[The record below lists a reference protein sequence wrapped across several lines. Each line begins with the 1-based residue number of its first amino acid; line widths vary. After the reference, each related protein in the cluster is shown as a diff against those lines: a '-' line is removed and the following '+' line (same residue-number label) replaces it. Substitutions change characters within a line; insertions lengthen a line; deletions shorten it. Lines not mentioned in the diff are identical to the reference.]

1 MEVSF
6 ELYGKMHEFSTIY
19 EAVSFLLG
27 CMTACDPSSSE
38 YSRYAHTLQQVLVLE
53 KEAQA

>member
-6 ELYGKMHEFSTIY
+6 ELYGKMHEFSTIH